1 MKHEIKSRY
10 PASAEAVMR
19 MFANPEFHIAKL
31 QELGLKKYVVLEQ
44 EAKGDE
50 FRIRIERKVP
60 LEAPALVRKV
70 VPAETTAISD
80 ERWNLRT
87 RKGKVSI
94 SPGIPVDMNCEASIA
109 DVAGE
114 CVVSYIWEVRA
125 RVPLIGGALEK
136 FICSDLES
144 KMVDETRVTATLL
157 ARFGQSQKTSG

>member
-10 PASAEAVMR
+10 SASAEVVMR

-31 QELGLKKYVVLEQ
+31 QGLGLKKYQVLEQ
-44 EAKGDE
+44 EAKGDD

-60 LEAPALVRKV
+60 LDAPALVRKV

-94 SPGIPVDMNCEASIA
+94 SPGIPVDMNCEASIT
-109 DVAGE
+109 DAGAE
-114 CVVSYIWEVRA
+114 CVVSYVWDVRA

-144 KMVDETRVTATLL
+144 KMVDETRVAATLI
-157 ARFGQSQKTSG
+157 ARFGQS

>member
-1 MKHEIKSRY
+1 MRYEIKSRY

-19 MFANPEFHIAKL
+19 MFANPEFHAAKL
-31 QELGLKKYVVLEQ
+31 QGLGLKKYQVLDQ
-44 EAKGDE
+44 EAKGED
-50 FRIRIERKVP
+50 FRIRIERH
-60 LEAPALVRKV
+60 LALDAPALVRKV

-94 SPGIPVDMNCEASIA
+94 SPGIPVDMNCEASIT
-109 DVAGE
+109 DVGAE
-114 CVVSYIWEVRA
+114 CVVSYVWDVRA

-144 KMVDETRVTATLL
+144 RMVDETRVAATLI
-157 ARFGQSQKTSG
+157 ARFGQS

>member
-10 PASAEAVMR
+10 PASAEVVMR
-19 MFANPEFHIAKL
+19 MFANPEFHTAKL
-31 QELGLKKYVVLEQ
+31 QGLGLNKYQVLEQ
-44 EAKGDE
+44 ESKGDD

-60 LEAPALVRKV
+60 LDAPALVRKV

-94 SPGIPVDMNCEASIA
+94 SPGIPVDMNCEAAIT
-109 DVAGE
+109 DVGNE
-114 CVVSYIWEVRA
+114 CVVTYVWEVRA

-136 FICSDLES
+136 FICSDLQS
-144 KMVDETRVTATLL
+144 KMVDETRVAATLIS
-157 ARFGQSQKTSG
+157 RFGQS

>member
-10 PASAEAVMR
+10 PTSAEAVMR
-19 MFANPEFHIAKL
+19 MFANPEFHTAKL
-31 QELGLKKYVVLEQ
+31 ENLGLQKYRVLDQ
-44 EAKGDE
+44 QAQGEA

-60 LEAPALVRKV
+60 LDAPALVRKV

-87 RKGKVSI
+87 RTGKVSI
-94 SPGIPVDMNCEASIA
+94 SPGIPVDMNCEAVIA
-109 DVAGE
+109 DVGAE
-114 CVVSYIWEVRA
+114 CVVTYVWDVRA

-144 KMVDETRVTATLL
+144 RMVEETRVTASLIE
-157 ARFGQSQKTSG
+157 RFGQSCNGTH